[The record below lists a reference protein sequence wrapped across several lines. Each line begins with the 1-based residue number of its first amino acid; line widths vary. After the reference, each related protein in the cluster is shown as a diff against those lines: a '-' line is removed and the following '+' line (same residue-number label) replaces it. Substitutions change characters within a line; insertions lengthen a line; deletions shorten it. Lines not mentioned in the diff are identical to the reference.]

1 MSDLLRRMTIFL
13 LAVLPLAAQPLDD
26 EPLATVGDITITRRE
41 FLSRYE
47 LTPSLRQSRDASD
60 RSKADFLLS
69 LIGEKLLAQRAKQ
82 TGLGDDPAVESAVRA
97 VERMLVRDELYRR
110 EISQRVMLSDAETD
124 AAMRLARNELK
135 VYFLYA
141 RTKVGAGVLM
151 ERIRNGRALESF
163 RFGDDARGE
172 FAGPDSAMARWG
184 DTDERMEKAV
194 FALKPGETSEP
205 VELDDGWYIAKLMG
219 KTVTVTAGEKERAAL
234 RERVEAVL
242 RKRKETARMADFMAA
257 ELKDK
262 KAEVN
267 ARLLKRIVLLLAED
281 AARRRPVRGD
291 TAAYFVD
298 EASEASLRE
307 SLRDTME
314 TAFVT
319 FPHRRW
325 SVAEAVSKVR
335 ETNLA
340 VPNPTVRTV
349 RNDVEQRLREVID
362 QEFLT
367 ELAYA
372 RGYHQTDAVRNETAL
387 WRDAYRAQR
396 MRGVL
401 ADSVTVSDGEMEQ
414 VRRIFRADTSI
425 VNSPEKAKKKAAE
438 IELNDLLDRTA
449 GGLAGSVPVRIFQRN
464 LESLTLTSAPS
475 LVFRYI
481 GFGGRMFAVPLVVP
495 HTGWVRYW
503 NTADTVLP

>member
-184 DTDERMEKAV
+184 DTDERMEK
-194 FALKPGETSEP
+194 
-205 VELDDGWYIAKLMG
+205 
-219 KTVTVTAGEKERAAL
+219 
-234 RERVEAVL
+234 
-242 RKRKETARMADFMAA
+242 
-257 ELKDK
+257 
-262 KAEVN
+262 
-267 ARLLKRIVLLLAED
+267 
-281 AARRRPVRGD
+281 
-291 TAAYFVD
+291 
-298 EASEASLRE
+298 
-307 SLRDTME
+307 
-314 TAFVT
+314 
-319 FPHRRW
+319 
-325 SVAEAVSKVR
+325 
-335 ETNLA
+335 
-340 VPNPTVRTV
+340 
-349 RNDVEQRLREVID
+349 
-362 QEFLT
+362 
-367 ELAYA
+367 
-372 RGYHQTDAVRNETAL
+372 
-387 WRDAYRAQR
+387 
-396 MRGVL
+396 
-401 ADSVTVSDGEMEQ
+401 
-414 VRRIFRADTSI
+414 
-425 VNSPEKAKKKAAE
+425 
-438 IELNDLLDRTA
+438 
-449 GGLAGSVPVRIFQRN
+449 
-464 LESLTLTSAPS
+464 
-475 LVFRYI
+475 
-481 GFGGRMFAVPLVVP
+481 
-495 HTGWVRYW
+495 
-503 NTADTVLP
+503 